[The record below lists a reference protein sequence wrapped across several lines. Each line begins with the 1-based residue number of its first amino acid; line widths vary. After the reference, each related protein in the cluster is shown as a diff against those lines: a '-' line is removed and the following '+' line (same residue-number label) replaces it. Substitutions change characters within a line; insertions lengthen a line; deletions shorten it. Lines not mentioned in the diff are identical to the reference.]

1 MQIINSELPLPAP
14 FRGAFARAF
23 SGQLPQP
30 VFDALMKVLQVER
43 TDGFYQGLHLGPP
56 ETFCQRLLEALGV
69 EVRVTEEDLKR
80 IPKTGAVVA
89 VANHPFGIVEGVA
102 LAQLLPKI
110 RPDVK
115 IMANQLLGE
124 FSEIADRVICVDPF
138 GGPEARRANAKGMR
152 EALAWLLQGGMLLV
166 FPAGEVS
173 QLQFQFPRWKVADP
187 AWSQSIARLLRKS
200 KAAALPMF
208 VDGRNSVLFQL
219 AGLVHPRLRTALIPH
234 ELLNKEKSRIE
245 LRCGAV
251 IGAGRIA
258 RFESDE
264 ELVEHLRW
272 RTYLLRK
279 RDRQRVKRV
288 TGGKTIAVAMPRQ
301 ALLIEMRRKPL
312 VETAELQVFAARGAE
327 IPATLREIGRLREES
342 FRQVGEG
349 TGKSL
354 DLDRFDDSYHHLYLW
369 NREKQE
375 IAGAYRLGL
384 VEELVKQRGVKGL
397 YTHSLFDFDEA
408 FLRRMGPSIE
418 LGRSFIHPAYQ
429 KSYQPLLMLWKGIG
443 SFVLE
448 HAPAHVLF
456 GPVSVSADYARA
468 SRELMASVLS
478 QQNGNLELSSLVNAR
493 RPLRPAW
500 DSLKPTTCDL
510 DELGDLI
517 ADLEADG
524 KSIPVLLRQYLKM
537 GGQLLAFNVDP
548 KFGNCLDGLIVVD
561 LARTDKRL
569 LERYMGA
576 TAAARFLDQN
586 RKRGIGL
593 VAALD
598 AAVQGVSLDRFP
610 AGLAN

>member
-1 MQIINSELPLPAP
+1 
-14 FRGAFARAF
+14 
-23 SGQLPQP
+23 
-30 VFDALMKVLQVER
+30 MKVLQVER
-43 TDGFYQGLHLGPP
+43 TDGFYQGLHQGPP

-69 EVRVTEEDLKR
+69 EVNVSQEDLKR

-124 FSEIADRVICVDPF
+124 FTEIADRVICVNPF
-138 GGPEARRANAKGMR
+138 GGPEARRANAKGIR
-152 EALAWLLQGGMLLV
+152 EALTWLSQGGMLLV

-173 QLQFQFPRWKVADP
+173 QLQFQFPRWQVADP
-187 AWSQSIARLLRKS
+187 VWSESIARLLRKS
-200 KAAALPMF
+200 KAAALPLF

-219 AGLVHPRLRTALIPH
+219 AGLVHPRLRTALLPH
-234 ELLNKEKSRIE
+234 ELLNKQKCQIE
-245 LRCGAV
+245 VRCGAV
-251 IGAGRIA
+251 IGAGRIE
-258 RFESDE
+258 RFGSDE
-264 ELVEHLRW
+264 ELVGNLRW

-279 RDRQRVKRV
+279 RGRRKLSRV
-288 TGGKTIAVAMPRQ
+288 TSGKPIAAAMPRES
-301 ALLIEMRRKPL
+301 LLLEMRRNPL
-312 VETAELQVFAARGAE
+312 VEAGEFQVFAAKGEE
-327 IPATLREIGRLREES
+327 IPVTLREIGRLREES

-349 TGKSL
+349 TGQPL
-354 DLDRFDDSYHHLYLW
+354 DLDRFDESYHHLYLW
-369 NREKQE
+369 DREKQE

-384 VEELVKQRGVKGL
+384 VDSIVERSGVKGL
-397 YTHSLFDFDEA
+397 YTHTLFEYDNA
-408 FLRRMGPSIE
+408 FLRRMSPSIE
-418 LGRSFIHPAYQ
+418 LGRSFVHPVYQ

-443 SFVLE
+443 TFVLD

-468 SRELMASVLS
+468 SRELIASVLS
-478 QQNGNLELSSLVNAR
+478 QQNGNLELSSLVSAR

-500 DSLKPTTCDL
+500 DSLKPSTCDL

-517 ADLEADG
+517 GDLEADG

-569 LERYMGA
+569 LERYMGPGG
-576 TAAARFLDQN
+576 AARFLNQN
-586 RKRGIGL
+586 RERSIGL
-593 VAALD
+593 EAAINTPVKGVALHR
-598 AAVQGVSLDRFP
+598 LP
-610 AGLAN
+610 AGFTN